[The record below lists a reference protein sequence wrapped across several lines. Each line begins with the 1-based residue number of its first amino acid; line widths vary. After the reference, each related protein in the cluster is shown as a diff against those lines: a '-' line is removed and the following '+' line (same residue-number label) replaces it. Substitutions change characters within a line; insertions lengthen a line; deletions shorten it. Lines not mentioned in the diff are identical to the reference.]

1 MLFQFSML
9 LIFCVGPCLSN
20 PASPQDAAITEAN
33 WQTHPK
39 IKMIRQLVSSTNHGL
54 KSKAFKTS
62 ERRFDY
68 CNDAFFTLKRI
79 AREAKGEVKWYG
91 DYSEGEDSSWDYQ
104 QYYDPQGH
112 LRFVLVTVY
121 AANSSREQHRYY
133 FDETGKLIWQN
144 RKRLR
149 GPGYFAPPNVEQL
162 VTVDPAKAFA
172 DDEGCKELKPLKPKP
187 KHRNRVA
194 SQ

>member
-1 MLFQFSML
+1 MVFRMSML

-20 PASPQDAAITEAN
+20 TAFAQDTEITEAN

-39 IKMIRQLVSSTNHGL
+39 IKSIRQLVISTNSAL
-54 KSKAFKTS
+54 KSKALKTS
-62 ERRFDY
+62 ERRFEY

-79 AREAKGEVKWYG
+79 ARDEKGEVKWYG
-91 DYSEGEDSSWDYQ
+91 DYAEGEDSSWDYQ
-104 QYYDPQGH
+104 QYYDPKGH

-144 RKRLR
+144 RKRLS
-149 GPGYFAPPNVEQL
+149 GPGYFAPQDVERL
-162 VTVDPAKAFA
+162 VKVDPAKAFA
-172 DDEGCKELKPLKPKP
+172 DDEGCKELKPKP
-187 KHRNRVA
+187 KHRSRVV